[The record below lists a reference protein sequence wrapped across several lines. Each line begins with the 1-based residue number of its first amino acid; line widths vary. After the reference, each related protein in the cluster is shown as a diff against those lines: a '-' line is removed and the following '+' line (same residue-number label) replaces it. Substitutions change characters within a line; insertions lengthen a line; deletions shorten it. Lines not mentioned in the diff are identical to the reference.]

1 MARIEPLG
9 IHEVDDEI
17 RHLCEEAERQSGT
30 SASTRTYARNPVV
43 VKALAAFRATLVR
56 EGTIDPALR
65 ELVRLKIAAIDDET
79 SDLLSPRERAGIRFA
94 EKLALDHHKV
104 DDAFWSEMRSH
115 FSEAEIIELVAH
127 TTLYI
132 GFGRFNEIVGV
143 DPA

>member
-1 MARIEPLG
+1 MRYAGARHAG
-9 IHEVDDEI
+9 AT
-17 RHLCEEAERQSGT
+17 EA
-30 SASTRTYARNPVV
+30 
-43 VKALAAFRATLVR
+43 
-56 EGTIDPALR
+56 
-65 ELVRLKIAAIDDET
+65 KIAAIDDET

-104 DDAFWSEMRSH
+104 DDAFWAEMRSH

-127 TTLYI
+127 ATLYI